1 VSFSHLAQEKA
12 QLIIS
17 LPSENQP
24 TSGFPLIPVINVASN
39 GVLHQAIRSD
49 FDIDESQLLDGIL
62 KLVQLVASGAQT
74 VSEKNNSGE
83 IRAPRV
89 VRSV

>member
-1 VSFSHLAQEKA
+1 
-12 QLIIS
+12 
-17 LPSENQP
+17 
-24 TSGFPLIPVINVASN
+24 LIPVINVASN